1 MESFISLSI
10 KRIEYFTSDI
20 RIYCVHIFLFNFQ
33 LRNGF
38 IICPNP
44 GKKTDKDNIQNILKI
59 LFLHIKNTRHVSNI
73 TTIID
78 KNIIRA
84 VKGKRYILKKTIL
97 NWKTLRTKIPT
108 NNNMAINGIV
118 LIKRLKLHLHGNF
131 KKTLN
136 DPDP

>member
-1 MESFISLSI
+1 MLMATSKTCQEKERCTYYLNSGGIIMESFISLSI

-97 NWKTLRTKIPT
+97 N
-108 NNNMAINGIV
+108 
-118 LIKRLKLHLHGNF
+118 
-131 KKTLN
+131 
-136 DPDP
+136 